1 MNLGDL
7 SLPVPLVSYYDS
19 KGIRSLYPP
28 QVECIEKGLLQGKN
42 LLVSIPTASGKTL
55 VAEMAMHHHI
65 ALGGKCLYI
74 VPLRALASEKHAEF
88 SNKGAGVGIAT
99 GDFDRRDE
107 YLGRNDI
114 IVATSE
120 KVDSLVRNRAP
131 WLQRISLLIVDEVHL
146 IGSDHRGVTLEMVIT
161 KLRSTNPSLQIIAL
175 SATIGNPRK
184 LAGWLGAEL
193 VTSSWRPT
201 DLRQGVFHNGTIE
214 FHEGRRQV
222 RAVTRNDDFNL
233 CLDTIAEGGQCL
245 VFVSSRRNAEGFAK
259 RAAKG
264 LKLESPELERYA
276 ATLEASA
283 ETDMDK
289 VLSDCVRNGAS
300 FHHAGLRREQRTIIE
315 EAFRNGHIKIISAT
329 PTLAAGLNLPARRV
343 IIRDYLRFESG
354 EGMVPIPVMEY
365 HQMAG
370 RAGRPHLDPYGEA
383 VLIAR
388 DAASVP
394 ALFEWYIDAPPEEI
408 HSHCRDETAL
418 CAHIL
423 SLIASG
429 FAHSREDLA
438 GFMKRTFYHYENP
451 SGTGLERALGGVTA
465 YLKTSGMISET
476 GGILQATEFGFI
488 VSQLYL
494 DPRSAELIA
503 DTLPAARSF
512 SDESLLHLLCST
524 PDMMSLY
531 IRQRDLEYLV
541 RYINSQ
547 GEDLWI
553 PPSSRDDEAYFRAV
567 KTSMLLLDWEH
578 EVPEQTLCERYGVSP
593 GDIFST
599 VDGVTWLLHATGRL
613 ARIFRPEF
621 SGLISE
627 CEICVKN
634 GIRRELLPLIRLRN
648 IGRVRARRLYNNGI
662 TTPDRIRSAGIDRI
676 SSILGRGVAQL
687 LFRDGSGLPGPERDH
702 LPGITPSSHGK
713 SGKPAQGYPSQKQE
727 QGHALPAQRISP
739 SGSPGAMMQLRS
751 IPGIGPK
758 KELALRSSNIRTIE
772 DLKSAG
778 EDRVAEII
786 GRKTARSVFSLLT
799 SQKLHQEERQEK
811 RPDGGNEVKNHQ
823 GSGRKRMDE
832 GQRDI
837 FAFSDEQQGGSGS

>member
-7 SLPVPLVSYYDS
+7 SLPAPLVSYYHS

-28 QVECIEKGLLQGKN
+28 QAECVEKGLLQRKN

-55 VAEMAMHHHI
+55 VAEMAMHRHI

-74 VPLRALASEKHAEF
+74 VPLRALASEKYAEF

-120 KVDSLVRNRAP
+120 KLDSLVRNRAP
-131 WLQRISLLIVDEVHL
+131 WLPRISLLVVDEVHL

-161 KLRSTNPSLQIIAL
+161 KLRSTIPSLQIIAL

-184 LAGWLGAEL
+184 LAGWLNGEL

-201 DLRQGVFHNGTIE
+201 ELRQGVFHNGAIE
-214 FHEGRRQV
+214 FHEGRRHI
-222 RAVTRNDDFNL
+222 RAVTKNDDFNL

-259 RAAKG
+259 RASKG
-264 LKLESPELERYA
+264 LKLESPDLDRYA
-276 ATLEASA
+276 AILEASA

-289 VLSDCVRNGAS
+289 VLADCVRNGAS
-300 FHHAGLRREQRTIIE
+300 FHHAGLRREQRTVIE
-315 EAFRNGHIKIISAT
+315 EAFRGGHIKIISAT

-408 HSHCRDETAL
+408 HSQCRDETAL

-438 GFMKRTFYHYENP
+438 GFMKKTFYHHENP
-451 SGTGLERALGGVTA
+451 SANGLERALCGVTA
-465 YLKTSGMISET
+465 YLKTAGMISET
-476 GGILQATEFGFI
+476 NGALHATEFGFI

-503 DTLPAARSF
+503 DTLPTAGSF

-541 RYINSQ
+541 RYINSH
-547 GEDLWI
+547 GDDLWI
-553 PPSSRDDEAYFRAV
+553 TPSSRDDEAYFRAV
-567 KTSMLLLDWEH
+567 KTSMLLSDWED

-599 VDGVTWLLHATGRL
+599 VDAVAWLLHAAGRL

-621 SGLISE
+621 SGPVTE

-662 TTPDRIRSAGIDRI
+662 TTPEMVRSAGIDRI

-687 LFRDGSGLPGPERDH
+687 LFRDTSGLSGH
-702 LPGITPSSHGK
+702 GFGNLPGITPSDNGVRK
-713 SGKPAQGYPSQKQE
+713 KPANGGTLSNQETGHSIPEHRIFPADHPSPKV
-727 QGHALPAQRISP
+727 S
-739 SGSPGAMMQLRS
+739 LRS

-758 KELALRSSNIRTIE
+758 KELALRSSGIQTLTE
-772 DLKSAG
+772 LETAG
-778 EDRVAEII
+778 EERVAEVI
-786 GRKTARSVFSLLT
+786 GKKTARSVFSLLT
-799 SQKLHQEERQEK
+799 SQKLKQAERPKKRTEGGNEGKKHQEEQK
-811 RPDGGNEVKNHQ
+811 GVAN
-823 GSGRKRMDE
+823 

-837 FAFSDEQQGGSGS
+837 FGFVDER